1 MIEMSLEN
9 KSDSVVVYRYDV
21 ISEEP
26 GLYGRLSLNLQNGE
40 IVVLKKDQTGVDM
53 FIRHAVSAMKM
64 FFYNHEYPSKKQFAW
79 Y

>member
-1 MIEMSLEN
+1 MIA
-9 KSDSVVVYRYDV
+9 
-21 ISEEP
+21 EEP